1 MRVSSRDTIKKNLPG
16 CSVADHL
23 SGRKIPADLY
33 FKLSKAAF
41 GAILRPC
48 ILRGCGSTP
57 FNPDPA
63 ESGSFEES
71 QTGDVVR
78 EYVAPQLPQPEYRAG
93 ILFEQ
98 SQCLCPVSFPALCR
112 IVNQNADACPFVLR
126 LEIEQVDGSDRFP
139 RCVVDHQPQLSASVN
154 TSLLLLDEL
163 FDRIA
168 RERFDR
174 TADCPQ
180 RRIVFPPA

>member
-1 MRVSSRDTIKKNLPG
+1 MRVSSRYTIKKIYRDASSPITYRAEKFRQICISNCLKQLLEQYFVLVPFG
-16 CSVADHL
+16 GADPL
-23 SGRKIPADLY
+23 L
-33 FKLSKAAF
+33 
-41 GAILRPC
+41 
-48 ILRGCGSTP
+48 

-126 LEIEQVDGSDRFP
+126 KKSFP
-139 RCVVDHQPQLSASVN
+139 KPF
-154 TSLLLLDEL
+154 L
-163 FDRIA
+163 FSI
-168 RERFDR
+168 
-174 TADCPQ
+174 
-180 RRIVFPPA
+180 IS

>member
-1 MRVSSRDTIKKNLPG
+1 MRVSSRDTIKNLPG

-33 FKLSKAAF
+33 FKLSKAGF
-41 GAILRPC
+41 WSNTSSLYPSGY
-48 ILRGCGSTP
+48 GSTP

-71 QTGDVVR
+71 QAGDVVR

-139 RCVVDHQPQLSASVN
+139 AVSSIINRS
-154 TSLLLLDEL
+154 
-163 FDRIA
+163 
-168 RERFDR
+168 
-174 TADCPQ
+174 CPH
-180 RRIVFPPA
+180 R